1 MSDRTSGAYSKIDYK
16 QQNMDLHSAH
26 IPEAP
31 CVNKQIILS
40 FFDTV
45 S

>member
-1 MSDRTSGAYSKIDYK
+1 
-16 QQNMDLHSAH
+16 MDLHSAH